1 MTPPSAR
8 WHLCY
13 SPAGP
18 ACFSLMPPDTD
29 RLVFFSESDPAA
41 HATCNPSLNA
51 AVGAADT
58 LSLLI
63 SYSPA
68 CRLPPAVQSSR
79 ALARPSHARP
89 LTTNSPLLRRVA
101 ARQYCSGGARLA
113 HPAPA
118 HRVPGT
124 CRKLPDLHRVASH
137 STAQHSIATADSA
150 SSSSPSGSFRLAAAD
165 LVGCTPPS
173 AISNRPVAS
182 VDTAVRGG
190 SWRARVVRAALT
202 DFRAI
207 ATHRELVFKQQPS
220 QSLLAPASE
229 PDAARV
235 ACLTRL
241 TKAAP
246 QPSAEPRRKFWPRL
260 TPPPI
265 ALLQGNSYSK

>member
-89 LTTNSPLLRRVA
+89 LTTNSPPSPPLSPRDS
-101 ARQYCSGGARLA
+101 SGGARLA

-137 STAQHSIATADSA
+137 SIATADSA

-165 LVGCTPPS
+165 LAGLHATIGNLEPSSCQCRYSSTGRVVAREGCS
-173 AISNRPVAS
+173 RG
-182 VDTAVRGG
+182 VDRL
-190 SWRARVVRAALT
+190 SRHRNSPRARLQATAKPVPSRSRLRA
-202 DFRAI
+202 
-207 ATHRELVFKQQPS
+207 
-220 QSLLAPASE
+220 
-229 PDAARV
+229 
-235 ACLTRL
+235 
-241 TKAAP
+241 
-246 QPSAEPRRKFWPRL
+246 
-260 TPPPI
+260 
-265 ALLQGNSYSK
+265 

>member
-68 CRLPPAVQSSR
+68 RRLPPAVQSSR

-165 LVGCTPPS
+165 LAGLHATIGNLEPSSCQCRYSSTGRVVAREGCS
-173 AISNRPVAS
+173 RG
-182 VDTAVRGG
+182 VDRL
-190 SWRARVVRAALT
+190 SRHRNSPRARLQATAKPVPSRSRLRA
-202 DFRAI
+202 
-207 ATHRELVFKQQPS
+207 
-220 QSLLAPASE
+220 
-229 PDAARV
+229 
-235 ACLTRL
+235 
-241 TKAAP
+241 
-246 QPSAEPRRKFWPRL
+246 
-260 TPPPI
+260 
-265 ALLQGNSYSK
+265 